1 MLSSIRSRVIV
12 IVLLV
17 VGSIYFLFPRTVTL
31 RVRGADGVMHDD
43 TVTRVP
49 LKRGLDLQGGMHLAL
64 ELDQSKQV
72 SADPKKDLDLA
83 LTVLRKRID
92 EFGVEE
98 PLVQKA
104 GDSRIVVELAGITEP
119 ARAKAIVQRS
129 AFLEF
134 RITDKTNALEKVLP
148 SMDRTLRGMGIR
160 GDTGTGKPSAVQQLL
175 GGDTAKAAKDSAA
188 KPEAKGAAKGE
199 TKGKNADKDAKA
211 AKPDSARPDTTPVVG
226 GVLSG
231 LIQPAGAVAGTAT
244 PGEYVVPETAFPRV
258 DSLINIPA
266 VARQLPRGLVL
277 RWSAAPTSIGV
288 QSYRYLYVLDDR
300 PIVTGSNLEDA
311 RAQLDPLTNGPIVT
325 FQLDRAGGRKFGDE
339 TGRHVGDFMAI
350 LLDGRVQGRPPVI
363 QSRIGRNGQI
373 TLGNKSLQEAQDLAL
388 TLKAGALPIPLK
400 IVEER
405 QVGASLGQDSIRDG
419 ITAGIVGTAMVILI
433 MLVFYRM
440 SGVLA
445 VAALALYILF
455 TLGGLSM
462 IDATLTLPGLA
473 GIVLSVGIAVD
484 ANVLIFE
491 RIREELLHGKTVRL
505 SVDEGFKHA
514 MNAIIDSNVST
525 VLTALFLFQFGTG
538 PVKGFAVT
546 LIMGII
552 ASMITAV
559 FVTRTFFMIWLQ
571 RRPTMSTLSI

>member
-1 MLSSIRSRVIV
+1 MFASIRSRVIV

-17 VGSIYFLFPRTVTL
+17 IGSIYFLFPRTVTL
-31 RVRGADGVMHDD
+31 RERGANGVMRDT

-104 GDSRIVVELAGITEP
+104 GDDRIVVELAGITDP

-134 RITDKTNALEKVLP
+134 RITDETSALEKALP
-148 SMDRTLRGMGIR
+148 AMDRTLRGLGVK
-160 GDTGTGKPSAVQQLL
+160 GDSAAGKPSAVERLL
-175 GGDTAKAAKDSAA
+175 GGDSAKRAATPGADSAA
-188 KPEAKGAAKGE
+188 ADTVAAGAGILA
-199 TKGKNADKDAKA
+199 
-211 AKPDSARPDTTPVVG
+211 
-226 GVLSG
+226 G
-231 LIQPAGAVAGTAT
+231 LIQPAAQVAGSGT
-244 PGEYVVPETAFPRV
+244 PGEYLVPETAFPRV
-258 DSLINIPA
+258 DSLINLPT
-266 VARQLPRGLVL
+266 VARQLPRNVVL
-277 RWSAAPTSIGV
+277 RWSSAPTSVGV
-288 QSYRYLYVLDDR
+288 QSYRYLYALDDR
-300 PIVTGSNLEDA
+300 PIVTGSSLEDA
-311 RAQLDPLTNGPIVT
+311 QAQLDPLTNGPIVT

-339 TGRHVGDFMAI
+339 TGRHVGDYMAI

-373 TLGNKSLQEAQDLAL
+373 TLGGKSLQEAQDLAL
-388 TLKAGALPIPLK
+388 TLKAGALPIPLT

-405 QVGASLGQDSIRDG
+405 QVGASLGSDSIRQG
-419 ITAGIVGTAMVILI
+419 ITAGIVGTALVVLI
-433 MLVFYRM
+433 MLVFYRL

-462 IDATLTLPGLA
+462 IAATLTLPGLA
-473 GIVLSVGIAVD
+473 GIVLSLGIAVD

-491 RIREELLHGKTVRL
+491 RIREELVHGKTVRL
-505 SVDEGFKHA
+505 AVDEGFKHA

-525 VLTALFLFQFGTG
+525 VLTALFLFEFGTG

-552 ASMITAV
+552 ASMVTAV
-559 FVTRTFFMIWLQ
+559 FATRTFFMIWLS
-571 RRPTMSTLSI
+571 RRPAMSTLSI